1 MATVRVLL
9 VVNPSSTK
17 ADARAVSGVAG
28 LIGAVGTVEIARTT
42 SRGHARDLAAR
53 ARHDD
58 LSAVVVFGGDGTVG
72 EVVDGLLSEG
82 PGDDVPTLGLVP
94 GGKTNVLARTLGQ
107 PQSPLQSAKLVANAL
122 RHDSARRLGL
132 VRLQVTAPGA
142 APVPDRWVVLNAGLG
157 LDALAIARVEA
168 ARRRGRRATS
178 LRYAVSTVKAWRA
191 LDRTAVPMTLTSPLG
206 EVTRLPMVIATNTDP
221 WSFLGPHRLRPT
233 PHASFD
239 LGIDISAPRAMGV
252 GHTIDSFGRM
262 LSSRPAPD
270 ARTYAAHDLPWVHVQ
285 STQEV
290 ALQAD
295 GDYLGRVRGVRLT
308 AVPRALR
315 VLT

>member
-1 MATVRVLL
+1 MRVLL

-17 ADARAVSGVAG
+17 ADPRAVSGVAG
-28 LIGAVGTVEIARTT
+28 LIGTVATVEVASTT
-42 SRGHARDLAAR
+42 DRGHARDLAAR

-58 LSAVVVFGGDGTVG
+58 LDAVVVFGGDGTVG
-72 EVVDGLLSEG
+72 EVVDGLLSDG
-82 PGDDVPTLGLVP
+82 PGDVPTLGLVP
-94 GGKTNVLARTLGQ
+94 AGAANVLARTLGQ
-107 PQSPLQSAKLVANAL
+107 PQSPLQSAKLVATAL

-132 VRLQVTAPGA
+132 VRLQVTASGGA
-142 APVPDRWVVLNAGLG
+142 SVPDRWVVLNAGLG
-157 LDALAIARVEA
+157 LDAMAIARVEA
-168 ARRRGRRATS
+168 ARQRGRRATS
-178 LRYAVSTVKAWRA
+178 LRYAASTVKAWRA

-206 EVTRLPMVIATNTDP
+206 AVTRLPMIIATNTDP

-252 GHTIDSFGRM
+252 AHTIGSIGRM

-270 ARTYAAHDLPWVHVQ
+270 ARTYAAHDLPWVHVT

-295 GDYLGRVRGVRLT
+295 GDYLGQVLGVQMT

-315 VLT
+315 VLTG